1 MAQIIRHRK
10 GVLESINGATKR
22 KAELLIAT
30 GSSGITSTNSDAIV
44 FVGTSGTEA
53 TAANKIIYGTSTP
66 NLTGASY
73 GNQIDGV
80 PYYNTSENKLYILA
94 KAGNIEVQA
103 SANTGGTGIISGS
116 SQIAA
121 LGANIY
127 SSSAQVASDLLSDNR
142 NIDLGTG
149 TFDAGTI
156 TSDGALTVTGVS
168 NLGIISGSN
177 MKLSGNANIDGN
189 IVLGGNITIGDAS
202 SDTVSFGGEVAS
214 DIIPS
219 ANNTYDLGSSTDK
232 FAEVHATS
240 LFGAL
245 NSTNGVISG
254 SSQLDGTTIGST
266 ANSSFIGTFTGTV
279 NANNGVISGSS
290 NTDSI
295 TITET
300 DGNISAAVEIA
311 GLKGGVVSG
320 SAQVVDVMN
329 ANTVVSGSS
338 QIDELGFLKVDG
350 DELLSGSA
358 QIASDISGSFLLHIL
373 IVKLL
378 ESFLVQANY

>member
-1 MAQIIRHRK
+1 
-10 GVLESINGATKR
+10 
-22 KAELLIAT
+22 
-30 GSSGITSTNSDAIV
+30 
-44 FVGTSGTEA
+44 
-53 TAANKIIYGTSTP
+53 
-66 NLTGASY
+66 
-73 GNQIDGV
+73 
-80 PYYNTSENKLYILA
+80 
-94 KAGNIEVQA
+94 
-103 SANTGGTGIISGS
+103 
-116 SQIAA
+116 
-121 LGANIY
+121 
-127 SSSAQVASDLLSDNR
+127 
-142 NIDLGTG
+142 
-149 TFDAGTI
+149 
-156 TSDGALTVTGVS
+156 
-168 NLGIISGSN
+168 

-266 ANSSFIGTFTGTV
+266 ANSSFIGTFTGTA

-300 DGNISAAVEIA
+300 DGNISTAVTIE
-311 GLKGGVVSG
+311 V
-320 SAQVVDVMN
+320 
-329 ANTVVSGSS
+329 
-338 QIDELGFLKVDG
+338 
-350 DELLSGSA
+350 
-358 QIASDISGSFLLHIL
+358 
-373 IVKLL
+373 
-378 ESFLVQANY
+378 